1 MSRTVPVLA
10 AYACLLTLINV
21 PADNHYNAGEKSVL
35 QRLRK
40 RNTWLP
46 KAKHH
51 TALLPTLRQ
60 DLAASPSAALL
71 LLRSHVGSEDSS
83 VRVHEVQKLCEC
95 ELLLA
100 LIL

>member
-1 MSRTVPVLA
+1 MR
-10 AYACLLTLINV
+10 
-21 PADNHYNAGEKSVL
+21 EKKVYCSGC
-35 QRLRK
+35 K
-40 RNTWLP
+40 RETRGCQ
-46 KAKHH
+46 KQKHH

-60 DLAASPSAALL
+60 DLRHYLAASPSAALL

>member
-21 PADNHYNAGEKSVL
+21 PADNHYNEGEKCTAAAAKEKHVAAKS
-35 QRLRK
+35 
-40 RNTWLP
+40 
-46 KAKHH
+46 KHH